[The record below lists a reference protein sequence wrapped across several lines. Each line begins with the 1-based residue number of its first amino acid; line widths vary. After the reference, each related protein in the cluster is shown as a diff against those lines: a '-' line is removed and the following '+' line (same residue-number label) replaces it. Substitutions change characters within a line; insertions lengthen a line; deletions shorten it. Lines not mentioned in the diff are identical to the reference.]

1 MSEEQKQKNTAAP
14 EAGNGSGQWRNRRR
28 HRGGRHHGGDR
39 KQPPQGPAQERQP
52 QEQAQ
57 KAAPVQSN
65 QNQQNKNNQNGNRHG
80 RNRRRGRGNKEKN
93 RGIADLYGQPTQAET
108 LSMEELR
115 AQIVLQAADGTKP
128 EAPST
133 AAAPRSELS
142 FVTSAPVQSEPLAK
156 AAPEELPE
164 IEEFPLDSIPSVLS
178 SPAIPPEDR
187 VQIIGVRFRSTGKT
201 YYFDPKGKQ
210 VRQGDFVV
218 VDTARG
224 PEFGEVSFPNR
235 TISKEDLQAPLR
247 PLLRIASQEDI
258 DVNAENRAREKD
270 AAEIFRKKVE
280 EHGLSMKLID
290 VQFAFDNSKLL
301 FYFTS
306 EGRVDFRDLVK
317 DLAGVFHTRI
327 ELRQIGI
334 RDEAKLLGGLGACGR
349 PLCCAS
355 FLSDF
360 VQVSIK
366 MAKEQGLSLNSAK
379 ISGTCGRLMCCLRY
393 ETESYAQELKLTP
406 PVGSTVK
413 TADGIG
419 EVVANNPIAGT
430 VRVRLT
436 DTEAF
441 KQYKREETIV
451 LSKGKRRADEEPVA
465 ETADNDDAEE

>member
-1 MSEEQKQKNTAAP
+1 MENENDKKNSSAP
-14 EAGNGSGQWRNRRR
+14 GAPAGGGQNRNRRR
-28 HRGGRHHGGDR
+28 HRGGRHHGGEK
-39 KQPPQGPAQERQP
+39 KQQPQAAGAPERQ
-52 QEQAQ
+52 
-57 KAAPVQSN
+57 AAPE
-65 QNQQNKNNQNGNRHG
+65 QQKNNAQHPARQEGSNKQGENRSR
-80 RNRRRGRGNKEKN
+80 RNRRRGRGGNREKN
-93 RGIADLYGQPTQAET
+93 RGIADLYGQPTEAET

-115 AQIVLQAADGTKP
+115 AQIVVQAADGSKP
-128 EAPST
+128 TAPEPET
-133 AAAPRSELS
+133 AKFDASIASAFPTARPAPA
-142 FVTSAPVQSEPLAK
+142 T
-156 AAPEELPE
+156 EELPE
-164 IEEFPLDSIPSVLS
+164 VEDFLLDSIPTVFTSRQ
-178 SPAIPPEDR
+178 IPPEER
-187 VQIIGVRFRSTGKT
+187 VEIIGVRFRSTGKI
-201 YYFDPKGKQ
+201 YYFDPKGKT

-224 PEFGEVSFPNR
+224 PEFGEIAFPNR
-235 TISKEDLQAPLR
+235 VVSKEDLQSPLR
-247 PLLRIASQEDI
+247 PLLRLATREDI
-258 DVNAENRAREKD
+258 DVNEENRAREKD
-270 AAEIFRKKVE
+270 AAEIFRKKVI
-280 EHGLSMKLID
+280 EHGLAMKLID

-306 EGRVDFRDLVK
+306 DGRVDFRDLVK

-413 TADGIG
+413 TADGLG
-419 EVVANNPIAGT
+419 EVTANNPIAGT

-436 DTEAF
+436 ETEAF
-441 KQYKREETIV
+441 KQYRREEVTV
-451 LSKGKRRADEEPVA
+451 LSRGKRVEEEVDEADAQDEPI
-465 ETADNDDAEE
+465 E

>member
-1 MSEEQKQKNTAAP
+1 MSEENDKKNIAAP
-14 EAGNGSGQWRNRRR
+14 VQGQGGNSSRNRRR
-28 HRGGRHHGGDR
+28 HRGGRHHGGEKKPQAQGAATPERQSTEQPKSASQQVSQGER
-39 KQPPQGPAQERQP
+39 KQG
-52 QEQAQ
+52 
-57 KAAPVQSN
+57 
-65 QNQQNKNNQNGNRHG
+65 GNRS
-80 RNRRRGRGNKEKN
+80 RRGRRHGKGNRN
-93 RGIADLYGQPTQAET
+93 QGRGIVDRYGQPTEAET

-128 EAPST
+128 AVSDPGLAETELPVAPS
-133 AAAPRSELS
+133 
-142 FVTSAPVQSEPLAK
+142 FQSAPATASTD
-156 AAPEELPE
+156 LPDVAD
-164 IEEFPLDSIPSVLS
+164 FALDSVPDVFTGRKI
-178 SPAIPPEDR
+178 APEDR
-187 VQIIGVRFRSTGKT
+187 AEIIGVRFRSTGKI
-201 YYFDPKGKQ
+201 YYFDPKGKT

-224 PEFGEVSFPNR
+224 PEFGEIAFPNR
-235 TISKEDLQAPLR
+235 VISKEDLQSPLR
-247 PLLRIASQEDI
+247 PLLRLATREDI
-258 DVNAENRAREKD
+258 DVNEENRAREKD
-270 AAEIFRKKVE
+270 AAEVFRKKVT
-280 EHGLSMKLID
+280 EHGLPMKLID

-306 EGRVDFRDLVK
+306 DGRVDFRDLVK

-413 TADGIG
+413 TADGVG
-419 EVVANNPIAGT
+419 EVTANNPIAGT
-430 VRVRLT
+430 VRVHL
-436 DTEAF
+436 TEADSF
-441 KQYKREETIV
+441 KQYRREEVTV
-451 LSKGKRRADEEPVA
+451 LSKGKRPEEADDSAVLDEPL
-465 ETADNDDAEE
+465 E